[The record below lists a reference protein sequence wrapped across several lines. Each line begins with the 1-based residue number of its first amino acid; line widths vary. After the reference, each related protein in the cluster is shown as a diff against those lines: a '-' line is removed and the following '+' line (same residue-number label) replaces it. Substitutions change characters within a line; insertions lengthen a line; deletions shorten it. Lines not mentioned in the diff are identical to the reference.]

1 MPHPVFTL
9 GARALWRCPD
19 FTLVMS
25 AQYAHTRIRL
35 GMQEFTGERVNELE
49 KRPSRL
55 DVIPVLK
62 ALKGSYTKPDVAMS
76 DSS

>member
-1 MPHPVFTL
+1 
-9 GARALWRCPD
+9 
-19 FTLVMS
+19 MS

-55 DVIPVLK
+55 DVIPVPK